1 MKGEKK
7 LSSDKKK
14 RSRKKRGAGRVRDRL
29 KFDIDTSELYPLSRR
44 EEASFYDDDAPVT
57 ENSDIEISAEEG
69 CEQEDPVSDYS
80 GPEALNPKTLNPE
93 GLKTEDF
100 GTEDYDTEDSGAEDF
115 AEEEFY
121 TEEFD
126 KGHFDGEDPGAENSG
141 TEDPG
146 TEDSDTD
153 DYDTEYL
160 DTGYLDTGY
169 YDTEKPGTE
178 EADPD
183 FSDTERSGTF
193 DTAAAAVPDT
203 PAAADISKRE
213 RVSKKFRRFWTRQR
227 ADDFHTVIRTSVVGA
242 FAVVFLM
249 PIVLTIT
256 NSLMTKSEINANYG
270 VIFRNRNGVRVF
282 ISNTVNLKFIPDIVS
297 FEQYFKVLILSPE
310 YLLKFWNSFLYV
322 VPIVV
327 FQLAIASLAAYGF
340 ARYRG
345 KVREVIF
352 FAYIILMLM
361 PYQVTLVPNYLVS
374 KWLNIL
380 DTRWAI
386 WLPGFFSPF
395 AVYMLTKYM
404 RRIPKSIYEAAE
416 IDGAGEWQIFSKICL
431 PNCRGGIASI
441 AILLF
446 IDYWNMVEQPLILL
460 SNDQLHPLSVFLSK
474 INSGEISLAFAVA
487 VIYMVLPMMVFL
499 YGEEYLVEG
508 IVYQGGIKE

>member
-1 MKGEKK
+1 MSGHKK
-7 LSSDKKK
+7 RRSSKK
-14 RSRKKRGAGRVRDRL
+14 RSAGRVRDRL
-29 KFDIDTSELYPLSRR
+29 NIETDPAELYPLMRKEEMDPEKDEGDSFPDDPVIDLLPEETAAGIFAEETVTDYLPEKSGIDFLR
-44 EEASFYDDDAPVT
+44 EEA
-57 ENSDIEISAEEG
+57 ESDSPREESLSDPLP
-69 CEQEDPVSDYS
+69 EQ
-80 GPEALNPKTLNPE
+80 
-93 GLKTEDF
+93 TEDISVL
-100 GTEDYDTEDSGAEDF
+100 GEHG
-115 AEEEFY
+115 EE
-121 TEEFD
+121 
-126 KGHFDGEDPGAENSG
+126 
-141 TEDPG
+141 
-146 TEDSDTD
+146 
-153 DYDTEYL
+153 
-160 DTGYLDTGY
+160 
-169 YDTEKPGTE
+169 
-178 EADPD
+178 
-183 FSDTERSGTF
+183 
-193 DTAAAAVPDT
+193 AAAAVSV
-203 PAAADISKRE
+203 PAAPVKTPGPSLDE
-213 RVSKKFRRFWTRQR
+213 RFRKFWTKKRIEILR
-227 ADDFHTVIRTSVVGA
+227 IVIRTAVAGF
-242 FAVVFLM
+242 FAVLFLM

-270 VIFRNRNGVRVF
+270 VIFAKRNGVRVF
-282 ISNTVNLKFIPDIVS
+282 ISNTVNLKFIPDIVT

-310 YLLKFWNSFLYV
+310 YLLKFWNSVIYV

-327 FQLAIASLAAYGF
+327 FQLAIASLTSYGF

-345 KVREVIF
+345 RVREIIF

-416 IDGAGEWQIFSKICL
+416 IDGAGEWQIFTKICL

-460 SNDQLHPLSVFLSK
+460 SDDQLHPLSVFLSK